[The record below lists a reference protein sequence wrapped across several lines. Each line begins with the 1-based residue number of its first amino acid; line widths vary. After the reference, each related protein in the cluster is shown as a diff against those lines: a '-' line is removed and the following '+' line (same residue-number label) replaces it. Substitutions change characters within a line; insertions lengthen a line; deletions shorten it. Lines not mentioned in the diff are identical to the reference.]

1 MTRQGPHL
9 TSSSKWVGEPA
20 YDYDQPVE
28 QEDHIGPAS
37 HTIKQLVADL
47 FVERTLKIV
56 MFIMVL
62 LMMMMMIIM
71 MTSALSLLLSW
82 W

>member
-1 MTRQGPHL
+1 MIGLGSDKNIDIKKMTP
-9 TSSSKWVGEPA
+9 
-20 YDYDQPVE
+20 PVE

-56 MFIMVL
+56 IIVMVP
-62 LMMMMMIIM
+62 LMMMIAIIIM
-71 MTSALSLLLSW
+71 A
-82 W
+82 

>member
-1 MTRQGPHL
+1 M
-9 TSSSKWVGEPA
+9 SKWVGEP
-20 YDYDQPVE
+20 DYDPPVK

-56 MFIMVL
+56 IIVMVP
-62 LMMMMMIIM
+62 LMMMIAIIIM
-71 MTSALSLLLSW
+71 A
-82 W
+82 